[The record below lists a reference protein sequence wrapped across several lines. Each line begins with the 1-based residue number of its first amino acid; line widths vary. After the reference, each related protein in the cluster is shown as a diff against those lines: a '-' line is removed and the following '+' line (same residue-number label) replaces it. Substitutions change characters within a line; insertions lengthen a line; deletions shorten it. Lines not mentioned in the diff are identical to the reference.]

1 MSKLLKFIAL
11 VVVIILV
18 AAVLGWWWYLRPEP
32 MEPPELP
39 GVSERG
45 EMEFGGHSRSWLT
58 YIPATRA
65 TRPALVLVMHGS
77 LGDGEGMRSTTRFS
91 FDVLAERHG
100 FVVVYPD
107 GYRRHWNDCRAGA
120 DYAAKLENID
130 DVGFLRALVQRMVAE
145 QQVDPARVFA
155 TGLSNGGQM
164 AYRLGLEAPELVA
177 GIAAIAASLPVPAS
191 SDCQPSGQAVA
202 ALVMNGTED
211 PVNPYDGGT
220 VEIFGNSSRG
230 EVMSSLDTAA
240 YWAELAGYIGAGERR
255 VWSDRVPDDGTTVES
270 TEWLLP
276 GQLPVS
282 LVKIVGGGHTVPHP
296 VFSMPRILGPTCHEM
311 DGAEVVWR
319 FFSAASA
326 ATR

>member
-58 YIPATRA
+58 YIPAARA
-65 TRPALVLVMHGS
+65 ERPALVLVMHGS
-77 LGDGEGMRSTTRFS
+77 LGDGEGMRSATRFS

-130 DVGFLRALVQRMVAE
+130 DVGFLRALVRRMVVE
-145 QQVDPARVFA
+145 QQVRSRQGLRHRFVQRRPDGVPPGAGGAGAGGRYRRHCRQPAGAR
-155 TGLSNGGQM
+155 Q
-164 AYRLGLEAPELVA
+164 LGLPTLGA
-177 GIAAIAASLPVPAS
+177 GGRRP
-191 SDCQPSGQAVA
+191 GH
-202 ALVMNGTED
+202 EW
-211 PVNPYDGGT
+211 DGGP
-220 VEIFGNSSRG
+220 G
-230 EVMSSLDTAA
+230 EPL
-240 YWAELAGYIGAGERR
+240 
-255 VWSDRVPDDGTTVES
+255 
-270 TEWLLP
+270 
-276 GQLPVS
+276 
-282 LVKIVGGGHTVPHP
+282 
-296 VFSMPRILGPTCHEM
+296 
-311 DGAEVVWR
+311 
-319 FFSAASA
+319 
-326 ATR
+326 